1 MTITITITGDAR
13 TVRNELHELIGSSR
27 VYELPAKYK
36 VHPKDEGLRVDM
48 TGPVVVEGAPPPA
61 DAPAEAF
68 RQAEPEAVS
77 GEVLPPEDKP
87 KRGRGRPKATEPERQ
102 ISGVAAEYQAAMAAE
117 QTPMSAAEAEKVMA
131 ADAVGTAP
139 ETPPETT
146 LADVQNAIRDVAM
159 RFDTEAC
166 KQLLQQ
172 FGAGKSSEVKPED
185 RADFVKAAKEYKR

>member
-13 TVRNELHELIGSSR
+13 TVRDELAALIGA
-27 VYELPAKYK
+27 EAPAAKAYVWK
-36 VHPKDEGLRVDM
+36 ADTHEAMKAAQAEAAETLAPTEENSTPAM
-48 TGPVVVEGAPPPA
+48 TGEI
-61 DAPAEAF
+61 
-68 RQAEPEAVS
+68 
-77 GEVLPPEDKP
+77 LPPDDKP
-87 KRGRGRPKATEPERQ
+87 KRGRKPRATEPERQ
-102 ISGVAAEYQAAMAAE
+102 LSGVAAEYQAALAAE

-131 ADAVGTAP
+131 ADAVGQAP
-139 ETPPETT
+139 ETPQETT

-166 KQLLQQ
+166 KQLLQL

>member
-13 TVRNELHELIGSSR
+13 TVRDELAALIGA
-27 VYELPAKYK
+27 VPLPNGELGAPRMRPAVTQPVSLADAMKAAQAEAAETLA
-36 VHPKDEGLRVDM
+36 PTEENSTPAM
-48 TGPVVVEGAPPPA
+48 TGEI
-61 DAPAEAF
+61 
-68 RQAEPEAVS
+68 
-77 GEVLPPEDKP
+77 LPPDDKP

-102 ISGVAAEYQAAMAAE
+102 LSGVAAEYQAAMAAE

-146 LADVQNAIRDVAM
+146 LADVQNAIRDIAM

-166 KQLLQQ
+166 KHLLQQ

-185 RADFVKAAKEYKR
+185 RADFVKAAKEFKR

>member
-13 TVRNELHELIGSSR
+13 TVRDELATLISANAIPA
-27 VYELPAKYK
+27 VYRPGPDSWSTEPKVDVDPVIEQKRQADDYK
-36 VHPKDEGLRVDM
+36 
-48 TGPVVVEGAPPPA
+48 
-61 DAPAEAF
+61 AEAEDA
-68 RQAEPEAVS
+68 AEAKAVS
-77 GEVLPPEDKP
+77 GEILPPDDKP

-102 ISGVAAEYQAAMAAE
+102 LSGVAAEYQAALAAE

-131 ADAVGTAP
+131 ADAVGQAP

-166 KQLLQQ
+166 KQILQL

-185 RADFVKAAKEYKR
+185 RADFVKAAKEFKR

>member
-13 TVRNELHELIGSSR
+13 TVRDELAALIGAETLAVRPGPKHSMG
-27 VYELPAKYK
+27 ELAI
-36 VHPKDEGLRVDM
+36 
-48 TGPVVVEGAPPPA
+48 GPGAPT
-61 DAPAEAF
+61 APEQPMTLAEANA
-68 RQAEPEAVS
+68 QSEAQPAEAVS
-77 GEVLPPEDKP
+77 GEILPPDDKP
-87 KRGRGRPKATEPERQ
+87 KRGRGRPKGPEVERQ
-102 ISGVAAEYQAAMAAE
+102 LSGVAAEYQAALAAE

-131 ADAVGTAP
+131 ADAVGQAP

-166 KQLLQQ
+166 KQLLQL

-185 RADFVKAAKEYKR
+185 RADFVKAAKEFKR

>member
-13 TVRNELHELIGSSR
+13 TVRNELAALIGAETRTTRPGPLHSMG
-27 VYELPAKYK
+27 ELAI
-36 VHPKDEGLRVDM
+36 
-48 TGPVVVEGAPPPA
+48 GPGAPTAVEQPMTL
-61 DAPAEAF
+61 AEAI
-68 RQAEPEAVS
+68 AADPELTPAVS

-87 KRGRGRPKATEPERQ
+87 RRGRKPKGPEVERQ
-102 ISGVAAEYQAAMAAE
+102 LSGVAAEYQAALAAE

-131 ADAVGTAP
+131 ADAVGQTP

-166 KQLLQQ
+166 KQLLQM

-185 RADFVKAAKEYKR
+185 RVDFVKAAKEYKRVS

>member
-13 TVRNELHELIGSSR
+13 TVRDELAALIGAETLAVGR
-27 VYELPAKYK
+27 LAQVPPPVY
-36 VHPKDEGLRVDM
+36 VDDHPKLPQ
-48 TGPVVVEGAPPPA
+48 T
-61 DAPAEAF
+61 AEATE
-68 RQAEPEAVS
+68 AEIAAAGGAVDEPKT

-87 KRGRGRPKATEPERQ
+87 RRGRKPKGPEVERQ
-102 ISGVAAEYQAAMAAE
+102 LSGVAAEYQAAMAAE
-117 QTPMSAAEAEKVMA
+117 QTPMSAAEAEKVLA
-131 ADAVGTAP
+131 ADAVGQAP

-166 KQLLQQ
+166 KQLLQM

-185 RADFVKAAKEYKR
+185 RADFVKAAKEYKRVS

>member
-13 TVRNELHELIGSSR
+13 TVRDELETLLSPRAPGELAVGPGENTVDPIR
-27 VYELPAKYK
+27 EQMRQMDDYK
-36 VHPKDEGLRVDM
+36 
-48 TGPVVVEGAPPPA
+48 
-61 DAPAEAF
+61 AEAED
-68 RQAEPEAVS
+68 AVEAKAVS

-87 KRGRGRPKATEPERQ
+87 RRGRKPKGPEVERQ
-102 ISGVAAEYQAAMAAE
+102 LSGVAAEYQAAMAAE

-131 ADAVGTAP
+131 ADAVGQAP

-166 KQLLQQ
+166 KQILQL